1 MDFPD
6 NRKRLISENLS
17 KVKERINSIAVGSG
31 RDPHDIT
38 LIVISKTRSADIVN
52 MAIDCGI
59 RHFGENKIQE
69 AVPKINDLNKRHSDL
84 KWHMVGHLQTNKAK
98 IAIMNF
104 DMIQSVDS
112 IKLARKIS
120 SIAQQLQ
127 KNVDILIEVNISG
140 EESKYGIN
148 PDDVEQIN
156 GEIASLP
163 NINVRGLMTIGPLT
177 SDVADIRNAFRRMR
191 RIFKDMQ
198 DSEKDDFNIL
208 SMGMTDDYE
217 IAIQEGSTM
226 IRLGRAIFGPRN

>member
-1 MDFPD
+1 M
-6 NRKRLISENLS
+6 
-17 KVKERINSIAVGSG
+17 
-31 RDPHDIT
+31 
-38 LIVISKTRSADIVN
+38 N
-52 MAIDCGI
+52 MAIDCGV

-69 AVPKINDLNKRHSDL
+69 AVPKINDLNKQHSDL
-84 KWHMVGHLQTNKAK
+84 TWHMVGHLQTNKAK
-98 IAIMNF
+98 IAVMNF

-120 SIAQQLQ
+120 GIAQQIQ

-148 PDDVEQIN
+148 PDDVGQIN

-177 SDVADIRNAFRRMR
+177 LDVADIRNAFRRMR
-191 RIFKDMQ
+191 KIFENLQ
-198 DSEKDDFNIL
+198 VRQNNVFNVL

-226 IRLGRAIFGPRN
+226 IRLGRAIFGR

>member
-17 KVKERINSIAVGSG
+17 RVKERMNSTAVSSG
-31 RDPHDIT
+31 RDPYDIT
-38 LIVISKTRSADIVN
+38 LIVISKTRAADIVN
-52 MAIDCGI
+52 MAIDCGV

-84 KWHMVGHLQTNKAK
+84 TWHMVGHLQTNKAK
-98 IAIMNF
+98 IAVMNF

-120 SIAQQLQ
+120 GVAQQLQ

-156 GEIASLP
+156 GEIASLS

-177 SDVADIRNAFRRMR
+177 SDVADIRTAFRRMR
-191 RIFKDMQ
+191 KIFENPQ
-198 DSEKDDFNIL
+198 IRQNNVYNVL

-226 IRLGRAIFGPRN
+226 IRLGRAIFGLRN

>member
-1 MDFPD
+1 M
-6 NRKRLISENLS
+6 
-17 KVKERINSIAVGSG
+17 NSTAVSSG

-38 LIVISKTRSADIVN
+38 MIIISKTRTADIVS
-52 MAIDCGI
+52 MAIDCGV

-69 AVPKINDLNKRHSDL
+69 AVPKINDLNMRYSDL
-84 KWHMVGHLQTNKAK
+84 TWHMVGHLQTNKAK

-120 SIAQQLQ
+120 GIAQQMQ

-177 SDVADIRNAFRRMR
+177 SDVAVIRRAFRRMR
-191 RIFKDMQ
+191 RIFVSLLDRQ
-198 DSEKDDFNIL
+198 NNVFNIL

-226 IRLGRAIFGPRN
+226 IRLGRAIFGPRY

>member
-1 MDFPD
+1 M
-6 NRKRLISENLS
+6 
-17 KVKERINSIAVGSG
+17 NSTAVGSG

-38 LIVISKTRSADIVN
+38 LIIISKTRIADIVS

-69 AVPKINDLNKRHSDL
+69 AVPKINGLNKRYSDL
-84 KWHMVGHLQTNKAK
+84 TWHMVGHLQTNKAK
-98 IAIMNF
+98 IAVVNF

-120 SIAQQLQ
+120 RIAQQLQ
-127 KNVDILIEVNISG
+127 NNVDILIEVNISG

-191 RIFKDMQ
+191 EIFESLLVRQ
-198 DSEKDDFNIL
+198 NNVFNIL